1 MWTAADSEVE
11 KEFAQTEVERLQRLL
26 AEKDRTI
33 EKLHEDAAVRYPNPT
48 NINSP
53 NSDDSAF
60 AVGG

>member
-1 MWTAADSEVE
+1 ME